1 MSSLTKRIVLLEAVF
16 MLGAA
21 TLVGRAVWLQV
32 APHQRLERLA
42 DRQFKAHITALPSR
56 GAILDREGQGL
67 AVSMKARSLYV
78 RPEALRAHL
87 RDRGALKRLARAV
100 GTVIHQPVDK
110 VLEKLTSKKSF
121 VWIKRPL
128 TDEEEKSVR
137 AMGLERFGD
146 GLALVEESRR
156 AYPSHEL
163 AAHAL
168 GTVNIDGKGIE
179 GLELYYD
186 AVLAGE
192 QSRISSVKDARGRS
206 IFVDDHGILAFRHGQ
221 SLVLTLDRV
230 IQFQAEKIIRRYTED
245 LGARAAV
252 AIVMDVETGE
262 ILALANTPAYDPNK
276 PQAHGLDARRN
287 RAATDI
293 LEPGSTLKPLIT
305 ALALETG
312 ITPET
317 QIYCERGRF
326 KVADRWITEAE
337 THEKFEWMDLSRI
350 IARSSNIGAAKLALN
365 LGAETVGSGLQRI
378 GVGVKTG
385 IDLPG
390 EVSGAAEPWAAFT
403 KSLRSPVRL
412 ANVGFGHGITATP
425 QQLLAWYSALA
436 SDGLMRTPFMV
447 KRVLSDTGELVHEFT
462 PKAPKRIFSAAA
474 ARKVA
479 LMLEKVVTGDG
490 TGTQAAL
497 ADWTVAGKTGTAQKV
512 DAHTKKYSKNKFIST
527 FIGFAPAKNPKLVTL
542 VLFDEPMRHYYAGE
556 TAAPAFREIMQLAL
570 VRRNVP
576 ADLSSPASLLSQNKQ
591 AVRSVLNAV
600 NTVKPRGAALTRGM
614 PETAED
620 GRIRLPDMKG
630 MTVREALRLVGT
642 QPLQPEILGSGIL
655 KTQEPVAE
663 EWLEPRQKVR
673 LHFEP

>member
-1 MSSLTKRIVLLEAVF
+1 MRAKRILLLEVLF
-16 MLGAA
+16 IMGAT
-21 TLVGRAVWLQV
+21 TLVGRAVWLQLA
-32 APHQRLERLA
+32 APARLERLA
-42 DRQFKAHITALPSR
+42 NRQFKTRVTTLPSR

-67 AVSMKARSLYV
+67 AISMKARSLYV
-78 RPEALRAHL
+78 RPEALRVTV

-100 GTVIHQPVDK
+100 ATVIHQPYEK
-110 VLEKLTSKKSF
+110 VLEKLTSKKPF

-128 TDEEEKSVR
+128 ADDEEKAVR
-137 AMGLERFGD
+137 TLGLERFGD

-156 AYPSHEL
+156 AYPSREL

-192 QSRISSVKDARGRS
+192 QSRISSMKDARGRS

-221 SLVLTLDRV
+221 SLVLTIDRV
-230 IQFQAEKIIRRYTED
+230 IQFQAEKIIRQYAED
-245 LGARAAV
+245 LGAKAAM

-262 ILALANTPAYDPNK
+262 ILALANTPSYDPNK
-276 PQAHGLDARRN
+276 PQSFSADARRN
-287 RAATDI
+287 RTATDI
-293 LEPGSTLKPLIT
+293 MEPGSTLKPIIT
-305 ALALETG
+305 AFALEGG
-312 ITPET
+312 ISPET
-317 QIYCERGRF
+317 QIYCERGKF

-337 THEKFEWMDLSRI
+337 THERFEWMDLSHI
-350 IARSSNIGAAKLALN
+350 LARSSNIGAAKLALS
-365 LGAETVGSGLQRI
+365 LGADAVGNGLQRI

-390 EVSGAAEPWAAFT
+390 EVSGAAEPWASFV

-425 QQLLAWYSALA
+425 LQLLSWYSALA
-436 SDGLMRTPFMV
+436 TDGQVRTPFLV
-447 KRVLSDTGELVHEFT
+447 KRVLSDAGEVVHEFA
-462 PKAPKRIFSAAA
+462 PRPPKRVFTAVA

-512 DAHTKKYSKNKFIST
+512 DPRTKKYSRSKFIST
-527 FIGFAPAKNPKLVTL
+527 FIGFAPAKAPKLVAL
-542 VLFDEPMRHYYAGE
+542 VLFDEPTRHYYAGE
-556 TAAPAFREIMQLAL
+556 TAAPAFREVMQAAL

-576 ADLSSPASLLSQNKQ
+576 PDLSSPAALLSRNKQ

-600 NTVKPRGAALTRGM
+600 STVQPRGAALTRGM
-614 PETAED
+614 PEVGEE
-620 GRIRLPDMKG
+620 GRIRLPDLKG

-642 QPLQPEILGSGIL
+642 QPLTPEILGSGIL
-655 KTQEPVAE
+655 KTQEPAAE